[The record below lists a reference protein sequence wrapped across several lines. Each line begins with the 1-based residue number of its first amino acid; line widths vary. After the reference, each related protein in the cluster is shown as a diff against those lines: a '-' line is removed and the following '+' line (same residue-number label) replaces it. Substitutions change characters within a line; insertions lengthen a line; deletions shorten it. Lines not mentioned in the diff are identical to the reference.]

1 MGTVHDHIL
10 MKQPSL
16 LVACGSKRWLVK
28 PLTTYFPPSLV
39 AWVMATKKLYNTHT
53 SSSYTNLSQAG
64 RHKHFWNMPW
74 IGDFGSTFA
83 LKIRLSDR
91 KWEPQVIYEPSGRV
105 GFKRETRPMS
115 YKTAKLLTGEIMDWY
130 GLITWYADATHVMF
144 PCFESMKPAAT
155 WICLFGKPSQQVSSV
170 RPPL

>member
-1 MGTVHDHIL
+1 

-28 PLTTYFPPSLV
+28 PLTTCFFPFTCCLGNGH
-39 AWVMATKKLYNTHT
+39 KKTCTILTLHHL
-53 SSSYTNLSQAG
+53 TNLSQAG

-155 WICLFGKPSQQVSSV
+155 WICLFGKPNQQVSSV